1 MLANIRRYIHVGAQA
16 ASFSLAA
23 IVLAVNCVVSLG
35 ARTPVSPPIPQP
47 EFISVASTVDRTHK
61 GDRLSPLAPAAE
73 RKVILIGCDPPFSPL
88 AKSPP
93 SIFSARCLT

>member
-1 MLANIRRYIHVGAQA
+1 MLANIRRCIGVGAQA
-16 ASFSLAA
+16 ASLAA
-23 IVLAVNCVVSLG
+23 VVLVVSCVVSLG
-35 ARTPVSPPIPQP
+35 ARTSVSPPIPQP

>member
-1 MLANIRRYIHVGAQA
+1 MQANIRRCIGVGAQA
-16 ASFSLAA
+16 ASLSA
-23 IVLAVNCVVSLG
+23 IVLAVSCVVSLG
-35 ARTPVSPPIPQP
+35 ARKSVSPPIPQP

-73 RKVILIGCDPPFSPL
+73 RKIILIGCDPPFSPL

-93 SIFSARCLT
+93 LIFSARCLT

>member
-1 MLANIRRYIHVGAQA
+1 MLANIRRCIGVGAQA
-16 ASFSLAA
+16 ASLSA
-23 IVLAVNCVVSLG
+23 IVLAVSCVVSLG
-35 ARTPVSPPIPQP
+35 ARTPVSPSIPQP
-47 EFISVASTVDRTHK
+47 EFISVASTVDRIHK